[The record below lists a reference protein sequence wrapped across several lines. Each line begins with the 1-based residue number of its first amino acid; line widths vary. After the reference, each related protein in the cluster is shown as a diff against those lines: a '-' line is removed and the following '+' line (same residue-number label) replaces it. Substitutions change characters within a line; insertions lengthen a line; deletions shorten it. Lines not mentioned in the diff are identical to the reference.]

1 MLQAVAAAEVA
12 EEEAAEEAIDEPE
25 PSGSQGIQG
34 IVANEVKNNRL
45 FFFLS
50 YLSNPFFFGKAIKVI
65 SICNGI

>member
-1 MLQAVAAAEVA
+1 LLQAAAEEA
-12 EEEAAEEAIDEPE
+12 KEEAAEEAIDEPE

-34 IVANEVKNNRL
+34 IVAKEVKNHL